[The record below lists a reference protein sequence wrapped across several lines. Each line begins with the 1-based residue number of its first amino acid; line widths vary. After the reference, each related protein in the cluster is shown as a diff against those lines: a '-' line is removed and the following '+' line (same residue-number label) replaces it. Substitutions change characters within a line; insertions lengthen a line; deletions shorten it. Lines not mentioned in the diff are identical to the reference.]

1 MSKDP
6 LSLRI
11 PEHIA
16 DKIDDVKKEQGMN
29 DRSEAAREVI
39 RRGLEYDPH
48 DEQAPGERLAE
59 TATGVAGVG
68 AVVAVVAAPP
78 YAIPFGL
85 AMFIFA
91 VLWASIRTYGG
102 GGLL

>member
-39 RRGLEYDPH
+39 RRGLEYDTAH
-48 DEQAPGERLAE
+48 TAPGERLAE

-68 AVVAVVAAPP
+68 AVVAIVAAPA